1 MTDKGPLKIC
11 TSIKAAILGKK
22 CENHPF
28 QNSGNWPKSCNTLRI
43 YSRKDQSPMEFQL
56 ALFSSAPPEF
66 GSNLENWQL
75 WKPAAERSLEE
86 AKRVAGP
93 QNPVCRELAWF
104 HLLSR
109 TLEKP
114 HSQGLIFF
122 FNWTWSFWVGKALA
136 PGHLFKKKQQ
146 QPHSCLG

>member
-56 ALFSSAPPEF
+56 ALFSSAPSEF

-75 WKPAAERSLEE
+75 
-86 AKRVAGP
+86 
-93 QNPVCRELAWF
+93 
-104 HLLSR
+104 
-109 TLEKP
+109 
-114 HSQGLIFF
+114 
-122 FNWTWSFWVGKALA
+122 
-136 PGHLFKKKQQ
+136 
-146 QPHSCLG
+146 